1 MQKEE
6 FNIMLASDSYK
17 FGHYKAYMPNTKCIY
32 SYLEARKGAKY
43 NKTLWF
49 GLQSILKKYLEGQVV
64 TDQKIREAKAYIDMH
79 LGRDVFN
86 EKGWRYILDKHNGQL
101 PILIKSVEEGR
112 LVDVGNV
119 LMTVENTD
127 PEVPWLT
134 NYLET
139 ILMQVWYPTTVATQ
153 DWEIKKLLE
162 YYLNKTACNKI
173 GLPFML
179 HGFGMRAATSYESC
193 ELADAAHLINFKGTD
208 TVPALKF
215 ICEYYGKT
223 LNERNFNEVMTN
235 PDIQFP
241 GYSVFA
247 TEHSIMT
254 SRGEE
259 GEWDVLE
266 NIFKACPNGIMSIV
280 IDSYNYQRFIDT
292 CGVKYRENILNRDGK
307 TVFRPDSGDPVSTT
321 LDVLE
326 RLDKHFGSTL
336 NSKNFKVLNPKVGV
350 LWGDGIDYVGIR
362 NILFAMFN
370 AGWAA
375 ENIVFGMGGH
385 MVQSDLTRDT
395 MRFAFKCSAQY
406 YDDAWHDVW
415 KKPLDISKASKRGRL
430 ALIKVI
436 GGDNNIF
443 YKTIRETE
451 LKNPKDNR
459 LQTVFR
465 NGSLYN
471 NIDFDQLRSNAVE

>member
-1 MQKEE
+1 MENE

-17 FGHYKAYMPNTKCIY
+17 FGHWKAYMPDTEYVY
-32 SYLEARKGAKY
+32 SYLEARRGAKF

-49 GLQSILKKYLEGQVV
+49 GLQSIILKYLSGTVV
-64 TDQKIREAKAYIDMH
+64 TDQKIREAKSYIDLH
-79 LGRDVFN
+79 LGKGVFN
-86 EKGWRYILDKHNGQL
+86 EDGWRYILNNYNGRL
-101 PILIKSVEEGR
+101 PIRINAVEEGK

-127 PEVPWLT
+127 PNVPWLT

-153 DWEIKKLLE
+153 DWETKQLLK
-162 YYLNKTACNKI
+162 YYLQRTGCSEK

-193 ELADAAHLINFKGTD
+193 AIADAAHLINFKGTD

-223 LNERNFNEVMTN
+223 LTCRNIQEIQEN
-235 PDIQFP
+235 PCIEFP

-254 SRGEE
+254 SRGEA
-259 GEWDVLE
+259 GEWDVVA
-266 NIFKACPNGIMSIV
+266 NIFKACPNGICSIV
-280 IDSYNYQRFIDT
+280 IDSYDYRRFINTCGQRFYKTIM
-292 CGVKYRENILNRDGK
+292 NRDGK

-326 RLDKHFGSTL
+326 LLDSHFGST
-336 NSKNFKVLNPKVGV
+336 KNAAGFKVLNPKIGV
-350 LWGDGIDYVGIR
+350 LWGDGIDYNGVR
-362 NILFAMFN
+362 DILFAMFN

-385 MVQSDLTRDT
+385 MVQSGLTRDT

-406 YDDAWHDVW
+406 YKGEWHDVW
-415 KKPLDISKASKRGRL
+415 KHPIDITKASKRGRL
-430 ALIKVI
+430 ALLRVK
-436 GGDNNIF
+436 GQDGNMF
-443 YKTIRETE
+443 YKTIRDFE
-451 LKNPKDNR
+451 LKNPNDN
-459 LQTVFR
+459 
-465 NGSLYN
+465 
-471 NIDFDQLRSNAVE
+471 QLRCIFQNGYLLERVSFDDVKINSTL